1 MPSTGSFSYCCPSQ
15 VSRVFVLAGPDQSDE
30 CFEPHAAHAGA
41 CYGADVIVT
50 PHLAFLTTEALL
62 AIAET
67 TVQNLAEF
75 AEGKK
80 LTNEVQ
86 PER

>member
-1 MPSTGSFSYCCPSQ
+1 M
-15 VSRVFVLAGPDQSDE
+15 
-30 CFEPHAAHAGA
+30 GA
-41 CYGADVIVT
+41 ADVIVT

-75 AEGKK
+75 ADGKK
-80 LTNEVQ
+80 LNNEVQ
-86 PER
+86 PES